1 MRLRTAKAGLGRPC
15 AEVALCT
22 PPDIGVLKRPALVP
36 LPDGA
41 VRDASTFKRSF
52 AFFSLLCVKF
62 SSPLRKQE
70 VPS

>member
-36 LPDGA
+36 LPLADGT
-41 VRDASTFKRSF
+41 VRDTSTFGSSF
-52 AFFSLLCVKF
+52 AFFSSFLVKF
-62 SSPLRKQE
+62 TSS
-70 VPS
+70 